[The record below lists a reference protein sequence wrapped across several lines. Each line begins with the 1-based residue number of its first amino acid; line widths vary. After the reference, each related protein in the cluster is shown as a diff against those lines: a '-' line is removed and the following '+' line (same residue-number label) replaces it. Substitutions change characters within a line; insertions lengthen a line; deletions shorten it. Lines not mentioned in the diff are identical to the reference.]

1 MKANN
6 DFSLL
11 NDRLDSIEKILRIL
25 VVNSITDNVV
35 NNVLSES
42 NEITA
47 EVSDELIRI
56 LNKNGFVYVD
66 SEVKNGLKII
76 YVETETDHK
85 FNDFLILDYHLKGNY
100 SVIPVFRFKKI
111 NGIRRKRFIEE
122 QISFATGKE
131 IHIYTEL

>member
-47 EVSDELIRI
+47 ESPSSNAIP
-56 LNKNGFVYVD
+56 
-66 SEVKNGLKII
+66 
-76 YVETETDHK
+76 TERP
-85 FNDFLILDYHLKGNY
+85 
-100 SVIPVFRFKKI
+100 SR
-111 NGIRRKRFIEE
+111 NGIATEQPSPNGISNEPPSRNEIPEE
-122 QISFATGKE
+122 RVSQTTHE
-131 IHIYTEL
+131 